1 VGIEPEF
8 TEDDIPKGGMNKT
21 EDEKTID
28 SNDNSLEEQQ
38 VEEAPA
44 DSPVAPS
51 DDGKEKEM
59 EA

>member
-1 VGIEPEF
+1 MTF
-8 TEDDIPKGGMNKT
+8 IPKGGMNKT
-21 EDEKTID
+21 EDEKAVD